1 MGRSAVLV
9 VDDDDDFRALVRLH
23 LVASGFEV
31 VEADSGEG
39 ALELVDA
46 SPPALVLSD
55 LRMGGVDG
63 AEVRSRLSRSH
74 PDLPVCV
81 WSALPTTEPSVMR
94 KGLKALETVIA
105 DHRSRLLDES
115 IAKRA
120 DPA

>member
-9 VDDDDDFRALVRLH
+9 VDDADDFRALVRLH

-55 LRMGGVDG
+55 LRMGGMDG
-63 AEVRSRLSRSH
+63 AEVRSRLSRSP

-94 KGLKALETVIA
+94 KGLKARETVIA
-105 DHRSRLLDES
+105 DHRNRLLDES
-115 IAKRA
+115 TATRA

>member
-31 VEADSGEG
+31 EEADSGEG

-55 LRMGGVDG
+55 LRMGGMDG
-63 AEVRSRLSRSH
+63 AEVRERLASTH

-81 WSALPTTEPSVMR
+81 WSALPTREPSVMR

-105 DHRSRLLDES
+105 EHRERLLGQS
-115 IAKRA
+115 AQRRA